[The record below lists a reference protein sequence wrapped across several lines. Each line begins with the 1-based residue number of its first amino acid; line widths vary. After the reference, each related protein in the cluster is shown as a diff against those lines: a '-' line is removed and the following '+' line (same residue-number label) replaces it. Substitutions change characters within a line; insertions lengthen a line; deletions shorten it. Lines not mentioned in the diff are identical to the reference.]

1 MYNEKRLHISGASSQ
16 ILIITERYTAFSC
29 SLFVHYYLKKAW
41 NNTIIQNANNCLK
54 WRYIY
59 VFWMFIKSSK
69 THWGCSIPVRV
80 TSVRTRKQRNI
91 AVSEFCFL
99 CENAICSLFVLYFKK
114 RRFSEPEVI
123 HLPAPFYCLKNQVL
137 HWLLRKLSPVL
148 LPTYDSRYYL
158 L

>member
-1 MYNEKRLHISGASSQ
+1 MTRFHRKTTCDFSRNTGIYQTLFKITKTQ
-16 ILIITERYTAFSC
+16 DLI
-29 SLFVHYYLKKAW
+29 
-41 NNTIIQNANNCLK
+41 
-54 WRYIY
+54 
-59 VFWMFIKSSK
+59 
-69 THWGCSIPVRV
+69 SIPVRV

-137 HWLLRKLSPVL
+137 H
-148 LPTYDSRYYL
+148 
-158 L
+158 